1 MYSRAELDYNE
12 GKRLV
17 ISTLKTV
24 DNGVLKVPNSISDI
38 MIA

>member
-17 ISTLKTV
+17 ISTLKTA
-24 DNGVLKVPNSISDI
+24 DNRALKVPNSISDI
-38 MIA
+38 VIV